1 MKSII
6 NLLQQRI
13 LVLDGAMGT
22 MIQRYQLTEA
32 DYRGERFKDF
42 PHDVKGNNDLLSIT
56 QPHIIR
62 EIHRQYLDAGA
73 DIIETNTFSGTWVAQ
88 ADYYMEDLVYEL
100 NYQSAKIAREAADD
114 VTRLTPDKPRFVA
127 GAMGPTTRLASMSP
141 DVNNP
146 GYRAITFDQ
155 LVEAFYTQV
164 SGLVEG
170 GADLLLVETITDTL
184 NAKAALFAIDKY
196 FADTGQP
203 PLPIMISGTI
213 TDASG
218 RTLSGQT
225 TEAFLYSV
233 SHLPLLS
240 IGLNCAMGAELLRPY
255 VQTLAKESPFFTS
268 AYPNAGLPNEMGEY
282 DQSPDEMAAQ
292 IESFVQDGFVN
303 IVGGCCGSTPDHIR
317 AIAQAV
323 AKYPPRQKPEQ
334 TPYQKLS
341 GLEPLKITEQT
352 NFVNI
357 GERTNVTGSKAF
369 ARMIKAGDYDAA
381 LSVARQQVE
390 NGAQVIDINM
400 DEGMLDSVEAM
411 TTFLNLIAAEPDIA
425 RVPIMIDSSK
435 WEVIEAGL
443 KCVQGKA
450 IVNSISL
457 KEGEEA
463 FIERAQ
469 LVKRYGAA
477 AVIMAFDETG
487 QADSYERRIE
497 ICERAYRI
505 LVDKVGFAP
514 QDIIFDPNILT
525 VATGI
530 EEHNNYAVDFIN
542 ATRWIKENLPLA
554 KVSGGVSNISFS
566 FRGNDPVREAMHSAF
581 LYHAIKAGLDMGIV
595 NAGQLAVYDEIP
607 KDLLERCEDVLLNR
621 RPDATERLVEFAE
634 TVKAKGKE
642 IVQDNAWRNAS
653 AAERLKHA
661 LIKGI
666 TDYIDEDVEEA
677 RLQYERPLQVIEGPL
692 MDGMNVVGDLFGE
705 GKMFLPQ
712 VVKSAR
718 VMKKAVAYLTPF
730 IEAEKSG
737 AGQSA
742 GKILLATVKGDV
754 HDIGKNIVGVVLGC
768 NNYEIIDLGV
778 MVPTQKILDEARKQ
792 NADIIG
798 LSGLITPSLDEM
810 VGVAKEMER
819 QGFTI
824 PLLIGGA
831 TTSRIHTA
839 VKIDPHYSGP
849 VIHVLDASRS
859 VPVAG
864 RLVSETEGTK
874 EQIFQEIKAEY
885 VKLREDHAKRQ
896 KEKNL
901 LTIDKARD
909 NRTVIDWSD
918 FEPVKPTFLGN
929 QYFHDYPLA
938 EIARYID
945 WTPFFQ
951 TWQLHGRYPKIFD
964 DATVGAEAKKLF
976 DDANGLLQEIID
988 QKLLTA
994 KAVVGFYPAN
1004 SADDDVLLHDFEE
1017 IVRDIPCERHGSH
1030 RHIEYKMSR
1039 SSGFAIPTLTDRDV
1053 KSVTAPVGVAKP
1065 DERIPT
1071 AGELIYDT
1079 KAVLHFLR
1087 QQNQK
1092 APGLPNFCL
1101 SDFVAP
1107 LESGRQDYIG
1117 AFAVTAGVGIETLL
1131 EKYERDHDD
1140 YNSIMVKAL
1149 ADRLA
1154 EAFAELMHERVRKEF
1169 WPYATDETLTNEELI
1184 RESYRGIRPAPG
1196 YPACPDHTEKAT
1208 LFDLLDAGQVGIEL
1222 TESFA
1227 MYPASSVSGFY
1238 FSHPE
1243 SKYFAVG
1250 KITKDQ
1256 VMDYAH
1262 RKNMSVDD
1270 VERWLAPVLGY

>member
-1 MKSII
+1 MKSITD
-6 NLLQQRI
+6 LLQQRI

-56 QPHIIR
+56 QPHIIQ

-100 NYQSAKIAREAADD
+100 NYQSAKIAKEVADD
-114 VTRLTPDKPRFVA
+114 VTRQTPDKPRFVA

-164 SGLVEG
+164 AGLVEG
-170 GADLLLVETITDTL
+170 GADVLLVETITDTL

-196 FADTGQP
+196 FADKGRK

-292 IESFVQDGFVN
+292 IEGFVQDGFVN

-323 AKYPPRQKPEQ
+323 AKYAPRPKPEQ
-334 TPYQKLS
+334 KPYQKLS

-469 LVKRYGAA
+469 LVRRYGAA
-477 AVIMAFDETG
+477 AVVMAFDEVG

-642 IVQDNAWRNAS
+642 VVQDNAWRNES

-666 TDYIDEDVEEA
+666 TDYIDQDVEEA
-677 RLQYERPLQVIEGPL
+677 RLQYDRPLQVIEGPL

-778 MVPTQKILDEARKQ
+778 MVPTQKILDEARRH
-792 NADIIG
+792 NVDIIG

-864 RLVSETEGTK
+864 RLVSETKGTR

-909 NRTVIDWSD
+909 NRTAINWSD
-918 FEPVKPTFLGN
+918 FEPVKPAFLGN

-938 EIARYID
+938 DIAKYID

-964 DATVGAEAKKLF
+964 DATVGTEAKKLF
-976 DDANGLLQEIID
+976 DDANQLLQEIID
-988 QKLLTA
+988 QKLLRA

-1030 RHIEYKMSR
+1030 RHIEYKMS
-1039 SSGFAIPTLTDRDV
+1039 
-1053 KSVTAPVGVAKP
+1053 K
-1065 DERIPT
+1065 PT
-1071 AGELIYDT
+1071 AEQSVMAINNAGALIYDT

-1101 SDFVAP
+1101 SDFIAP
-1107 LESGRQDYIG
+1107 LESGREDYIG
-1117 AFAVTAGVGIETLL
+1117 AFAVTAGVGIEALL

-1169 WPYATDETLTNEELI
+1169 WPYATDEQLTNEDLI
-1184 RESYRGIRPAPG
+1184 KEEYRGIRPAPG

-1208 LFDLLDAGQVGIEL
+1208 LFELLDAGQVGIEL